1 MCVIMG
7 MRTGS
12 TRFRT
17 CVGIGSSLQLFVCM
31 PAIKL
36 VTLSAERGAKFQ
48 KVGTFDA
55 SGMKIGVPVKF
66 SHILSIFDT
75 K

>member
-1 MCVIMG
+1 

-12 TRFRT
+12 THFRT
-17 CVGIGSSLQLFVCM
+17 CVGIRSSLQLLVCM

-36 VTLSAERGAKFQ
+36 VTSSAERGAKFQ
-48 KVGTFDA
+48 KVRISDA